1 MTFLRKNLRS
11 RSNLC
16 SRLTFSLAGAALL
29 LPAYAPL
36 RADAPK
42 TPATPIQALTPP
54 VKIGPGPR
62 PVANSLRLIPF
73 VGLSVLPE
81 KAAGTANDATASAEG
96 QWDAGSVSA
105 LDTDHLGHTFTLRND
120 GDFAIII
127 GRLQTSCGCTS
138 AAAATDKGPATL
150 PLTLASGQTVT
161 VVVSVDLAK
170 VAPGHILKSVLVY
183 KPDGLRPLAQMQIT
197 GTLRPSLSLSAP
209 LLDFGTVPGGQGRA
223 LSVTATWDER
233 LVPGGTLP
241 PLMSTNPDVTVTPQ
255 PEVVAAAP
263 KTPGPSAFLHR
274 GVRTRTYR
282 VALSQSAPLG
292 PLSGVL
298 SFQALAAAPLTAPK
312 GSSISQAL
320 RAAILAQPTVLLLGQ
335 VQGELASQPQTLL
348 FGRVLSGQSAIRE
361 IVLTGTRPEALK
373 TLSVSTA
380 SPWIS
385 AHLSPSTPV
394 FRDGQLQADSQVVE
408 VSLRPNAPPGL
419 LSSTLKV
426 TLANGQHLRVPVT
439 ADIGR

>member
-1 MTFLRKNLRS
+1 MIVLRTNLRFRKNL
-11 RSNLC
+11 C
-16 SRLTFSLAGAALL
+16 SGLTFSLVGTALL
-29 LPAYAPL
+29 LPACAPL

-42 TPATPIQALTPP
+42 IPAPP
-54 VKIGPGPR
+54 VPAQTSPVKADPNLR

-81 KAAGTANDATASAEG
+81 KAAGVANDAAASAEG

-120 GDFAIII
+120 AASAIII

-150 PLTLASGQTVT
+150 PLTLAPGQTVT

-170 VAPGHILKSVLVY
+170 VAPGHILKSVSVY
-183 KPDGLRPLAQMQIT
+183 KPDGLRPLAQMQIN

-233 LVPGGTLP
+233 LVPGGLLP

-274 GVRTRTYR
+274 GLRTRTYQ

-298 SFQALAAAPLTAPK
+298 SFQPLASALPTAPK
-312 GSSISQAL
+312 GSSVSQAL

-335 VQGELASQPQTLL
+335 VQGELTAQPQTLL

-361 IVLTGTRPEALK
+361 IVLTGTRLEALK

-385 AHLSPSTPV
+385 AHLNPSTPV
-394 FRDGQLQADSQVVE
+394 FRDGQLQTDSQVVE
-408 VSLRPNAPPGL
+408 VSLRPDAPPGL